1 MTGPRPA
8 PPEAVEY
15 TPGHLMDVHRPVGA
29 DGPAPVVLL
38 WHGRGSDERDVLV
51 PLAQEAAELG
61 LLVLVP
67 DWRSDQE
74 DGGRARLLASF
85 EYARREAPA
94 FGGDP
99 TRFVLAGWSLGGRE
113 AVALATHPDTPEEVR
128 PTATVG
134 IASAY
139 GRPAVTT
146 GDTPLT
152 HLAERPSPVP
162 VWLVHGTVDDL
173 VPASA
178 TRELHTALVEQGS
191 PVRLLEPETDHAGVV
206 LTEYDPAV
214 ERCRPARAEHAV
226 RAGRAT
232 ARVLAEAA
240 AASPDDRATTPA
252 RRPAPAP

>member
-1 MTGPRPA
+1 MTGPHPA
-8 PPEAVEY
+8 PPEVVEY

-38 WHGRGSDERDVLV
+38 WHGRGPDERDVLR
-51 PLAQEAAELG
+51 PLAREAAGLG

-94 FGGDP
+94 LGGDP
-99 TRFVLAGWSLGGRE
+99 ARFVLAGWSLGGRE

-128 PTATVG
+128 PTAAVG

-146 GDTPLT
+146 GDTPLA

-162 VWLVHGTVDDL
+162 VRLVHGTLDDL

-178 TRELHTALVEQGS
+178 TRELYSALVQQGS
-191 PVRLLEPETDHAGVV
+191 PAHFLELESDHAGVV
-206 LTEYDPAV
+206 LTEYDPALG
-214 ERCRPARAEHAV
+214 RCRPAEAEHAV

-240 AASPDDRATTPA
+240 AAGPNDRLTPA
-252 RRPAPAP
+252 ARSSSAS

>member
-1 MTGPRPA
+1 MTGQRPT
-8 PPEAVEY
+8 PPEVVEY

-29 DGPAPVVLL
+29 EGPAAVVLL
-38 WHGRGSDERDVLV
+38 WHGRGSDERDVLR
-51 PLAQEAAELG
+51 PLAQEAAGLG

-85 EYARREAPA
+85 EYARREAA
-94 FGGDP
+94 SFGGDP
-99 TRFVLAGWSLGGRE
+99 ARFVLAGWSLGGRE
-113 AVALATHPDTPEEVR
+113 AVALATHPDTPEELR
-128 PTATVG
+128 PTAAVG

-146 GDTPLT
+146 GEAPLPL
-152 HLAERPSPVP
+152 LAERPSPVP
-162 VWLVHGTVDDL
+162 VWLVHGTADDL
-173 VPASA
+173 VPAALS
-178 TRELHTALVEQGS
+178 RELHAALTERRS
-191 PVRLLEPETDHAGVV
+191 PVRLLELDSDHAGVV

-214 ERCRPARAEHAV
+214 ERCRPARADHAV

-240 AASPDDRATTPA
+240 AVGAPA
-252 RRPAPAP
+252 RAADPAR